1 MFYDKRSMRSLTCF
15 LLFVF
20 FYIKI
25 VRDELKKLKGIGE
38 KRANYILELRK
49 ESPEPFKSVCVLI

>member
-1 MFYDKRSMRSLTCF
+1 MRSLTC